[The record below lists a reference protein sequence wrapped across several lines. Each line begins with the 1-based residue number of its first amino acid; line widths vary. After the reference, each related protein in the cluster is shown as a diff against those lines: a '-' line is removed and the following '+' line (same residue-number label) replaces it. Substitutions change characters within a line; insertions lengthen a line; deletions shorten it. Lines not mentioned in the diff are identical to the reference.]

1 MKHPFVQ
8 ALIEMGI
15 YDEYFKELKNYRG
28 HYLQTFFRLECNHLT
43 SGSTMARGTLQ
54 RSFSFSSSTQGTT
67 FWYAMCDKIN
77 AVYYRIKL
85 ETA

>member
-28 HYLQTFFRLECNHLT
+28 RELQKFFRIECDRMTNGT
-43 SGSTMARGTLQ
+43 TMARGVLR
-54 RSFSFSSSTQGTT
+54 RSFSFSDSTQGTA
-67 FWYAMCDKIN
+67 FWYAMCDKID

-85 ETA
+85 ETI